1 MDLPKP
7 RGARWI
13 SQQAAGDLADTSI
26 PRPGTLTSE
35 EGTAAM
41 NPPPQFVR
49 TMLLILVAVLVA
61 GVQAPAAE
69 KKVTQYAR
77 FQAGDTVAHGIVE
90 GDRIRQIAG
99 DLFGSWK
106 PTEKTYPL
114 SAVKLLVPTEP
125 SKVLAC
131 AGNYK
136 SHMGATPAHP
146 APEFFFKVPSCL
158 IADGEEIVIP
168 RGAENVHY
176 EAELVIVIGKRARNV
191 SKDEALEYVFGVTC
205 GHDVSARDWQKND
218 VQWWR
223 AKSCDTFG
231 PCGPVI
237 VSGVDYDNLQL
248 QLRLNG
254 EVRQNESTRNMEHGV
269 AAIVSWAS
277 RHVTLL
283 PGDLIYTGTPG
294 KTGEIKPGDV
304 VEVELSEVGVL
315 KNRVTAAK

>member
-1 MDLPKP
+1 
-7 RGARWI
+7 
-13 SQQAAGDLADTSI
+13 
-26 PRPGTLTSE
+26 
-35 EGTAAM
+35 M
-41 NPPPQFVR
+41 NPLAQFIRPVL
-49 TMLLILVAVLVA
+49 MVLIAVLVG
-61 GVQAPAAE
+61 GVMASAAE
-69 KKVTQYAR
+69 KKVTRYAR
-77 FQAGDTVAHGIVE
+77 FQAGDVVAHGIVE
-90 GDRIRQIAG
+90 GERIRQIAG
-99 DLFGSWK
+99 DLFGSHE

-114 SAVKLLVPTEP
+114 SEVKLLVPTEP

-136 SHMGATPAHP
+136 SHMGDSAAHP

-168 RGAENVHY
+168 PGAENVHY
-176 EAELVIVIGKRARNV
+176 EAELVIVIGKRAKNV
-191 SKDEALEYVFGVTC
+191 SKGKALDYVFGVTC

-248 QLRLNG
+248 TLRLNG
-254 EVRQNESTRNMEHGV
+254 DVRQNESTRNMEHGV
-269 AAIVSWAS
+269 AAIVSWGS

-294 KTGEIKPGDV
+294 KTSEIKPGDV

-315 KNRVTAAK
+315 KNRVAAAK